1 MSLSPKKRRTLS
13 RQPSSPSLAVGLPP
27 PLPDGIPFSPSS
39 TSTTFKRARRV
50 HRGDVESSSSS
61 SDDPDMSEDEKDKGW
76 VVTSEPHHSLS
87 MSNTPKRKVVGVM
100 DAPMTVGRGAK
111 KPSLQERLAA
121 AAKVKKSR
129 SQGDGLSLS
138 ASASGT
144 ALVAAENTEPRG
156 VKRPSSGSSGDVS
169 KSDKVVVCVRIKP
182 TTSAFLTQAYEL
194 TPTSLTLSDAHPN
207 VQKRGGKSGR
217 EDEYTYT
224 VDKLLQ
230 FPSTTPELYSTK
242 IAPLVEKAM
251 NGFNSTIFAYGQTGS
266 GKSFTMTGTSTELGI
281 IPCAV
286 DGVFDAINAEPD
298 RAFLLRVSYIEIYN
312 ETLRDLLNFK
322 RAPLKDEEKPAI
334 HFNKVCAPP
343 FVQWHSDGVQGKVW
357 VEPLVEEIVSTPQD
371 VVDLLEK
378 GNAGRKIGATDW
390 NDRSSRSHCV
400 FTIVIESRPRDGA
413 GDDDIRLS
421 RLDLAGSEKAVTDM
435 ERRGEGKHINQSL
448 LALREVINKLT
459 EKKRAHI
466 PYRNSKLT
474 HLLENALGGDSNIC
488 VICTL
493 SAEEEHAA
501 ETLETLKFA
510 GRCSQVETKAKK
522 NVLQSSERA
531 LIQAKD
537 KEIEVLKRRLQ
548 VMAGQTQTQPSSS
561 TLDQSEQVADLAES
575 VADLEARKAKLTNQ
589 LAKLNGE
596 ILTSEMPRSN
606 AGLPL
611 SPPRPKRRRI
621 SDFAML
627 GSGRLGLGTP
637 KSKVANERRAVSSMM
652 RLPEEDMQSMVGAM
666 DSADSGAVSFDHD
679 RAVAALRRALANK
692 AQELESANRELSVA
706 LAKTSELPLKDERI
720 ASLDAELQS
729 LGDQLAT
736 LQTASADT
744 ATQHDAALREFHVQL
759 ESTRSEL
766 VATIEEKTSKIDQ
779 LEATVLDLRKSRED
793 LVIEDQQRLD
803 ELKSELDA
811 AIAEAAK
818 GKSESLAANDK
829 LQAEFTAAMN
839 DKEALRK
846 TSDDAKAEVGNLQ
859 LRLETLSTQHA
870 QQSAELTTARD
881 ELLKAQDEVKTGA
894 QQNEQ
899 QILTIDQLRND
910 VEIVRR
916 EKDEADRMR
925 DRAKDDLEQ
934 YQRAAMASEASTIT
948 ELREELAKARGRADG
963 LEKDL
968 QVERDQRAQ
977 AGREMGKR
985 EVERLSLVSDAE
997 KREAERLSLVSHVE
1011 SLRAEKAAV
1020 DTTLRARDDESNARA
1035 TAEGG
1040 DVRVRELETQVADL
1054 RRQLEGRDQAFR
1066 DLEAKLASE
1075 LTARKKVEEE
1085 LAAEG
1090 IATTEMETVLK
1101 AEQAARDKAARDLL
1115 AVQKE
1120 SEVVQKQLT
1129 DLRGEVSQTTAT
1141 SAVSAKAAA
1150 EQIRTLQKQLEE
1162 AARDVN
1168 TAQQAIVGEKQ
1179 KVETAQR
1186 ELDAAKKEVADFRAR
1201 ATQLETRSSRAE
1213 KEVEALNAAQ
1223 GALPTTKQLDDLRR
1237 ALEASDRDLKNAV
1250 SQAEREAASAKA
1262 ASMELDL
1269 LRAST
1274 ASLPTAAQL
1283 AQLEQALVAA
1293 RQELD
1298 KAREDSLASNER
1310 ITALKTELMDIKSRP
1325 PPVPLPT
1332 SSSGK
1337 WRHSTPA
1344 PFQDTSDTGSLRG
1357 AGTESLR
1364 QQVLTSA
1371 TTGVDSTSASA
1382 RLRTRETEEIERLEK
1397 VIEAQQAMI
1406 DDQRE
1411 KIVFWQ
1417 MELERQREI
1426 VRVLTSEPNASPS
1439 NTNTASPGSLHTKS
1453 KSLALPSKANAGM
1466 DSPSPSVPHK
1476 TSSRTRSHIPS
1487 TFTAHNLALPCASV
1501 TLHGPATSPGRVAAG
1516 LSDMA
1521 KRDSPSPLPSH
1532 PSQWSNTSSK
1542 KGRRITIEHDM
1553 GLLEES
1559 SRVLQA
1565 KKIFDSPGKPTAR
1578 SDKPNAAMARPRR
1591 G

>member
-1 MSLSPKKRRTLS
+1 
-13 RQPSSPSLAVGLPP
+13 
-27 PLPDGIPFSPSS
+27 
-39 TSTTFKRARRV
+39 
-50 HRGDVESSSSS
+50 
-61 SDDPDMSEDEKDKGW
+61 
-76 VVTSEPHHSLS
+76 
-87 MSNTPKRKVVGVM
+87 
-100 DAPMTVGRGAK
+100 
-111 KPSLQERLAA
+111 
-121 AAKVKKSR
+121 
-129 SQGDGLSLS
+129 
-138 ASASGT
+138 
-144 ALVAAENTEPRG
+144 
-156 VKRPSSGSSGDVS
+156 
-169 KSDKVVVCVRIKP
+169 
-182 TTSAFLTQAYEL
+182 
-194 TPTSLTLSDAHPN
+194 
-207 VQKRGGKSGR
+207 
-217 EDEYTYT
+217 
-224 VDKLLQ
+224 
-230 FPSTTPELYSTK
+230 
-242 IAPLVEKAM
+242 
-251 NGFNSTIFAYGQTGS
+251 
-266 GKSFTMTGTSTELGI
+266 
-281 IPCAV
+281 
-286 DGVFDAINAEPD
+286 
-298 RAFLLRVSYIEIYN
+298 
-312 ETLRDLLNFK
+312 
-322 RAPLKDEEKPAI
+322 
-334 HFNKVCAPP
+334 
-343 FVQWHSDGVQGKVW
+343 
-357 VEPLVEEIVSTPQD
+357 
-371 VVDLLEK
+371 
-378 GNAGRKIGATDW
+378 
-390 NDRSSRSHCV
+390 
-400 FTIVIESRPRDGA
+400 
-413 GDDDIRLS
+413 
-421 RLDLAGSEKAVTDM
+421 
-435 ERRGEGKHINQSL
+435 
-448 LALREVINKLT
+448 
-459 EKKRAHI
+459 
-466 PYRNSKLT
+466 
-474 HLLENALGGDSNIC
+474 
-488 VICTL
+488 
-493 SAEEEHAA
+493 
-501 ETLETLKFA
+501 
-510 GRCSQVETKAKK
+510 
-522 NVLQSSERA
+522 
-531 LIQAKD
+531 
-537 KEIEVLKRRLQ
+537 
-548 VMAGQTQTQPSSS
+548 MAQ
-561 TLDQSEQVADLAES
+561 
-575 VADLEARKAKLTNQ
+575 
-589 LAKLNGE
+589 
-596 ILTSEMPRSN
+596 
-606 AGLPL
+606 
-611 SPPRPKRRRI
+611 
-621 SDFAML
+621 
-627 GSGRLGLGTP
+627 
-637 KSKVANERRAVSSMM
+637 
-652 RLPEEDMQSMVGAM
+652 
-666 DSADSGAVSFDHD
+666 
-679 RAVAALRRALANK
+679 
-692 AQELESANRELSVA
+692 
-706 LAKTSELPLKDERI
+706 TSELPLKDERI
-720 ASLDAELQS
+720 ASLEAELQS
-729 LGDQLAT
+729 LRDQLAT

-744 ATQHDAALREFHVQL
+744 ATQHDAALRDFHVQL

-829 LQAEFTAAMN
+829 LQAEFNAAMN
-839 DKEALRK
+839 DNEALHK
-846 TSDDAKAEVGNLQ
+846 TSDDAKAEVANLQ

-881 ELLKAQDEVKTGA
+881 ELLKAQDAVKAGA

-977 AGREMGKR
+977 AGRDM
-985 EVERLSLVSDAE
+985 E
-997 KREAERLSLVSHVE
+997 KREAERLSLVSDVEKREAERSSLVSHVE
-1011 SLRAEKAAV
+1011 SLRTEKAAL
-1020 DTTLRARDDESNARA
+1020 DTTLRARDDESNVLKNQLEAARGRAETAEEQVRQARA

-1040 DVRVRELETQVADL
+1040 DVRARELETQVADL

-1066 DLEAKLASE
+1066 DLEARLASE
-1075 LTARKKVEEE
+1075 LAARKKVGEE
-1085 LAAEG
+1085 LAAARV
-1090 IATTEMETVLK
+1090 ATTEMETVLK
-1101 AEQAARDKAARDLL
+1101 AEQVARDKAARDLL
-1115 AVQKE
+1115 AVQRE
-1120 SEVVQKQLT
+1120 SEAVQKLLT
-1129 DLRGEVSQTTAT
+1129 DLRGELSQTTAT

-1150 EQIRTLQKQLEE
+1150 EQIRMLQKQLEE

-1186 ELDAAKKEVADFRAR
+1186 ERDAAKKEVADFRAR
-1201 ATQLETRSSRAE
+1201 ATHLETRSSRAE
-1213 KEVEALNAAQ
+1213 KEVEALKAAQ

-1237 ALEASDRDLKNAV
+1237 ALEESDRDLKNAV

-1262 ASMELDL
+1262 ASMELDR

-1310 ITALKTELMDIKSRP
+1310 ITALKTELMDIKSSP

-1417 MELERQREI
+1417 MVSAADRLARFAWMRFPKMRQELICRSQELERQREI

-1439 NTNTASPGSLHTKS
+1439 NTNTASPGSRHTKS
-1453 KSLALPSKANAGM
+1453 ESLALPSKANAGM
-1466 DSPSPSVPHK
+1466 DSPSPSIPHK
-1476 TSSRTRSHIPS
+1476 ASSRTRSHIPS

-1501 TLHGPATSPGRVAAG
+1501 TLHGPATSPARVAAG

-1521 KRDSPSPLPSH
+1521 KTDSPSPLPSH

-1553 GLLEES
+1553 GLLEGECGVRVQYFVLPCSSVPATHRFVVPLCSTGVTRADGVAES

-1578 SDKPNAAMARPRR
+1578 SDKSNAAMAKPRR